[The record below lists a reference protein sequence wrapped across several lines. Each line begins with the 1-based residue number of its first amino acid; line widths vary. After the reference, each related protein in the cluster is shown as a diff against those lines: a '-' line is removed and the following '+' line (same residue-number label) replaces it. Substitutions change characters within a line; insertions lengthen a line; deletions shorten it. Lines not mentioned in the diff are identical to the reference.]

1 MASNSF
7 FVGSRLKSI
16 FVDAHDFARN
26 QRNTTGGGNG
36 HCSYFYFFEYRFI
49 ACQTSTLFCV

>member
-26 QRNTTGGGNG
+26 QRNTTGGGMV
-36 HCSYFYFFEYRFI
+36 I
-49 ACQTSTLFCV
+49 AAISTFLNIGSLRVRRQHFSA